1 MPCAQHGLNAQRYAQ
16 KLDPQASNFWP
27 EATVFCLVGTGA
39 FVAATVASSFDPSL
53 SILTCCLPN
62 VSLAGVT
69 QLSLR
74 RKVREMYGISEND
87 SCFGSDLLTT
97 SFCLCCNLIQV
108 SRQLKKQPPS
118 NRR

>member
-53 SILTCCLPN
+53 SILTCCLPSI
-62 VSLAGVT
+62 SLAGVT
-69 QLSLR
+69 QLPLR